1 MSNVNRVIANGPK
14 THAIEYGLFISIAG
28 VIAIV
33 ALDAT
38 GGSVVSLYTMVSDA
52 LIAVASV

>member
-1 MSNVNRVIANGPK
+1 MSNMNRVLVNGPK

-28 VIAIV
+28 IIAIA

-52 LIAVASV
+52 LVDVAAV